1 MKGKIMR
8 ITTIRLIALA
18 GAMALSA
25 CSGSNSADQMD
36 LPDNG
41 MTDNGMSDAN
51 LDAPVNDVAPVDA
64 PTPTPSPTAS
74 KAPVSA
80 DKDFT
85 DPDQVKL
92 DAESTGLTSRVDRSA
107 PAPTPPATAVP
118 AEQ

>member
-1 MKGKIMR
+1 MR

-25 CSGSNSADQMD
+25 CSGSNSADQME

-41 MTDNGMSDAN
+41 MTDNGMSDDN
-51 LDAPVNDVAPVDA
+51 LDAPVNDVAPVEA
-64 PTPTPSPTAS
+64 PTPTPSPAAS

-80 DKDFT
+80 DKAFT
-85 DPDQVKL
+85 DPDQVQL

-107 PAPTPPATAVP
+107 PAPTPTATAVP

>member
-1 MKGKIMR
+1 MR
-8 ITTIRLIALA
+8 LTSLRLIALA
-18 GAMALSA
+18 GAAALSA
-25 CSGSNSADQMD
+25 CSGGNSVDQTE

-41 MTDNGMSDAN
+41 AIDSPADVN
-51 LDAPVNDVAPVDA
+51 LTAPANDVAPVET

-74 KAPVSA
+74 KAPVST

-85 DPDQVKL
+85 DPDQVQL

-107 PAPTPPATAVP
+107 PAPTPTATAVP